1 MIEPTYKTLN
11 SLFAERV
18 FRIPRYQRFYDWG
31 PKQREDL
38 FSDIAQLADRSSD
51 EHHFMATIVCYRT
64 PEVKAVGANEYQ
76 LYDVVDGQQRLTT
89 LIILLKAIAIN
100 LPEDKAEDRKELEGT
115 LVKRDGNLIL
125 LQTNNANEHIFNTF
139 IRRGELPADAE
150 LNINAD
156 KKLAA
161 AFQECHDF
169 VSEWISSGRDL
180 LALLRIVRH
189 RLGFVVYDTEDAR
202 AVYTLFEVLNS
213 RGLSVDWLDKC
224 KSMLMGRAYETSLS
238 KEAASA
244 NLDRLQD
251 LWANVYK
258 ELATVR
264 VNGATVVR
272 VAATLH
278 EGPKR
283 GKPQQS
289 EAAIDALRRRC
300 TGPETACDITK
311 ELRAVTNK
319 LAQID
324 RDKSLGPATRVLHAR
339 ILGVALMQTDS
350 LSDHERANAL
360 EQWQRVTFRIFGLYG
375 KDARNKVGEYLRIAT
390 GVLNSREGLKR
401 YSDIMSALR
410 ELGREF
416 PVIEAVNYGL
426 WRRDL
431 YAFDDEMC
439 RYILWRYEEYLAG
452 RIKGTVDE
460 NARAAIWQRR
470 ATDSIEH
477 IYPQNPEPGGPWEG
491 ALVDESGSPLPKEN
505 IGRIGNLILLPQ
517 QLNESA
523 KRSGFQK
530 KKDVY
535 ARHHL
540 RMIDEIREFD
550 RWTINEIEEREK
562 RLLEWA
568 KTEWA
573 DVTT

>member
-1 MIEPTYKTLN
+1 
-11 SLFAERV
+11 
-18 FRIPRYQRFYDWG
+18 
-31 PKQREDL
+31 
-38 FSDIAQLADRSSD
+38 
-51 EHHFMATIVCYRT
+51 MATIVCYRT